1 MLVAVAYY
9 IGTEKKQEGVFSFV
23 ILAYTSIACMITSEV
38 FAKFKQRKRR
48 VSPAGEPSR
57 NQLIIYNFI
66 PFTTLNVI
74 FATGFFIS
82 GFIRLFQRT
91 QTGFPNLSIHA
102 VIMLLCLLGSNSAAK
117 KHFRRHLGLQ
127 GQAGVDVEVAVV
139 PTVSRT
145 VAMDTQV

>member
-1 MLVAVAYY
+1 MVP
-9 IGTEKKQEGVFSFV
+9 
-23 ILAYTSIACMITSEV
+23 AYTTIACMVTSEV

-48 VSPAGEPSR
+48 VSPAGETSR
-57 NQLIIYNFI
+57 KQLVISNFI
-66 PFTTLNVI
+66 PFTTLNII

-82 GFIRLFQRT
+82 GVIRLFQRT

-117 KHFRRHLGLQ
+117 KRSRRHLGLQ
-127 GQAGVDVEVAVV
+127 GQAGVDVEVAAV

-145 VAMDTQV
+145 VATNTPV